1 MTRRKG
7 ESVSSINQRFSRP
20 LLHFSCITFVNWIAV
35 RPRSSKR
42 GRTRSCNRVTFYFLV
57 NAVSRTLH
65 FVDSTSRG
73 ACRGMVVSRFYTSG
87 KSISLTVVYRIPFVS
102 FPTEP
107 TFPWHSIFTFGI
119 SVDVL
124 LTIRFSTNIQYI
136 PAFSGHTNTLNLDT
150 PIIGERVTQRFL
162 RVFCF
167 IVPSLR
173 SYTDR
178 TLSVVTTN
186 EMKYERLWRPRR
198 RSGRSVLVPRNLFL
212 HLQRDDGEPL

>member
-7 ESVSSINQRFSRP
+7 RSVSSINQRLSRP

-42 GRTRSCNRVTFYFLV
+42 GSTRSCNRVTFYFLV
-57 NAVSRTLH
+57 NAVSRILH
-65 FVDSTSRG
+65 FVDSTSRA
-73 ACRGMVVSRFYTSG
+73 ACRGMVVSRFYTSR
-87 KSISLTVVYRIPFVS
+87 KSISLTVAYRISFVS

-107 TFPWHSIFTFGI
+107 TFPWHTFGI

-124 LTIRFSTNIQYI
+124 LTTRFSTNIQYI

-150 PIIGERVTQRFL
+150 PIIGERVTRRFL
-162 RVFCF
+162 RVSCF
-167 IVPSLR
+167 VVASLR

-178 TLSVVTTN
+178 TLSVVTN

-212 HLQRDDGEPL
+212 HLQRDDGKPL